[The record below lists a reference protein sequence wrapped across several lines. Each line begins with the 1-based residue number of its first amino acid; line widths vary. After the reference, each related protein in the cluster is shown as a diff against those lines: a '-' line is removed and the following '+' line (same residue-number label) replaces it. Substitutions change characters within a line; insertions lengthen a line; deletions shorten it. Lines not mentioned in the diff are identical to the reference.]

1 MEGIDASQ
9 IGSIGSLDN
18 SDVSRLKTALAQPGR
33 KTGHDGKDKK
43 ESIQEYMMMMMM
55 MIIVIIR
62 NEMGAMM

>member
-1 MEGIDASQ
+1 MVGIDASQ

-18 SDVSRLKTALAQPGR
+18 SDVSRLKTALAQPGG

-43 ESIQEYMMMMMM
+43 ESIQESFMM
-55 MIIVIIR
+55 MII